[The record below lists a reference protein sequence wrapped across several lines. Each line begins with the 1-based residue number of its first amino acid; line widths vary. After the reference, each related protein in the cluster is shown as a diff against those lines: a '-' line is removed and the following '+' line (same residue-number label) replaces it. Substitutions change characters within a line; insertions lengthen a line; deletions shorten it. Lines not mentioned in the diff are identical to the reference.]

1 MSLSMLISMN
11 QALICSP
18 AVIVASSRLQ
28 NAFAA
33 FRQTRS
39 CTSKALGQSG
49 LGLPVQPPNM
59 RQGNVYPALN
69 QAQMDMIRSR
79 RNNSSRSSSSS
90 TVSAMSK
97 AFDAHQAKHIMLC
110 AGVGCKATCNSCGS
124 CGAQTGQRSWEY
136 LSKRLQEINQ
146 LRSEQ
151 DNEEPILGSRID
163 CVQAQNLL
171 PALASTQPCHGP
183 IAVVFPEGVW
193 YERLSPLVLE
203 RIIEEHL
210 LGGHVVGSHVMMG
223 SRSNRPDVPHSV
235 LPAIDISKRAT
246 PNGSFACHYAY

>member
-39 CTSKALGQSG
+39 CTSKVLGQSG
-49 LGLPVQPPNM
+49 LGLP
-59 RQGNVYPALN
+59 
-69 QAQMDMIRSR
+69 
-79 RNNSSRSSSSS
+79 
-90 TVSAMSK
+90 
-97 AFDAHQAKHIMLC
+97 
-110 AGVGCKATCNSCGS
+110 
-124 CGAQTGQRSWEY
+124 TGQRSWEY

-210 LGGHVVGSHVMMG
+210 LGGHVVGSHLMMG